1 MLLSLVPHFVYRKE
15 YFMSNDTILFLHN
28 IHWGF
33 SFPLF
38 AQVFPL
44 IKFSLENTTGSPVN

>member
-1 MLLSLVPHFVYRKE
+1 MLLSLVPHSVYRKE

-33 SFPLF
+33 HFLYLLKF
-38 AQVFPL
+38 FLHEVFL
-44 IKFSLENTTGSPVN
+44 MKMWQEAL